1 MWRLSC
7 RHLQNNMPTFKIVI
21 ERLACDCW
29 QKAQLKL
36 KFFIT
41 LFMQAYKKQC
51 GRPEIRKS
59 QQVLIDKAKF
69 SNSSSKN
76 VSIV

>member
-1 MWRLSC
+1 
-7 RHLQNNMPTFKIVI
+7 
-21 ERLACDCW
+21 
-29 QKAQLKL
+29 
-36 KFFIT
+36 
-41 LFMQAYKKQC
+41 MQAYKKQC

-76 VSIV
+76 VSINSLALIVRLIHH